1 MNNIIDANTLE
12 KMFLAGTKYL
22 ENKKEWINELNV
34 FPVPD
39 GDTGTN
45 MMMTLMSAVNELQQL
60 QGNVK
65 LSDIGG
71 KISSGTLRGARGNSG
86 VIMSQLCRG
95 FASGIENLE
104 TIDKNALVIALE
116 KAVAAAYKAVMNP
129 KEGTILTVA
138 SAAADKAR
146 SLVSEDLS
154 MQAYLAEIRRYA
166 EYILTQ
172 TPDMLPVLKEAGVVD
187 SGGQGLVEFLRGAYD
202 AFCGKEINLSF
213 SQNVNSRQ
221 MPVID
226 TSNISTADIKFG
238 YCTEFIIELS
248 GEYTLS
254 DDEAFKH
261 YLASIGDSVVCVGM
275 DDIVKVHVHTNHP
288 GEVIE
293 KALTYGEL
301 TSLKIDNMRIEHHE
315 KVIMEADKAL
325 ASDTEKK
332 KSEAA
337 AGKTAKKQLKPL
349 GFVAVSSGDGLAEI
363 FKSLKVD
370 YIIEG
375 GQTMNPSTND
385 IINAVNCVDAESVII
400 LPNNGNIIMA
410 ANQAKMMCEGK
421 YVYVVPTNTICQ
433 GINAMVNLVPSLDAE
448 GNVQIMTEAAEDVKS
463 GEVTYAIRT
472 TDVNGM
478 HIEKG
483 DYMGIGDGN
492 VLSVSKNKIMAA
504 VNMINAMSDEETEIV
519 TIYYGESSN
528 EEEARELA
536 DIVEEA
542 LPDAD
547 IEIAYGGQNVYDF
560 FVSVE

>member
-60 QGNVK
+60 QDNAK

-95 FASGIENLE
+95 FANGIENLE

-187 SGGQGLVEFLRGAYD
+187 SGGQGLVEFFRGAYD
-202 AFCGKEINLSF
+202 AFCGKEIDLTFGQTNS
-213 SQNVNSRQ
+213 SQLRSA
-221 MPVID
+221 ID

-261 YLASIGDSVVCVGM
+261 YLSSIGDSVVCVSM
-275 DDIVKVHVHTNHP
+275 DTIVKVHVHTNHP

-325 ASDTEKK
+325 VPENEENVSD
-332 KSEAA
+332 AA
-337 AGKTAKKQLKPL
+337 ESKTVKKQLKPL

-433 GINAMVNLVPSLDAE
+433 GINAMINLVPSLDAE

-472 TDVNGM
+472 TDINGM

-492 VLSVSKNKIMAA
+492 VLAVSENKIKAA
-504 VNMINAMSDEETEIV
+504 ADMVSAMSDEETEIV

>member
-187 SGGQGLVEFLRGAYD
+187 SGGQGLVEFFRGAYD

-337 AGKTAKKQLKPL
+337 ASKTAKKQLKPL

>member
-22 ENKKEWINELNV
+22 ENKKDWINELNV

-45 MMMTLMSAVNELQQL
+45 MMMTLMSAVNELKQL
-60 QGNVK
+60 NENAR
-65 LSDIGG
+65 LSDIGS

-95 FASGIENLE
+95 FANGIADLE
-104 TIDKNALVIALE
+104 IIDKNALVTALE

-146 SLVSEDLS
+146 SLVGEDLS

-187 SGGQGLVEFLRGAYD
+187 SGGQGLVEFFRGAYD
-202 AFCGKEINLSF
+202 AFCGKDINLTFGQVSG
-213 SQNVNSRQ
+213 SRSASA
-221 MPVID
+221 VD
-226 TSNISTADIKFG
+226 SSNITTADIKFG
-238 YCTEFIIELS
+238 YCTEFIIELA
-248 GEYTLS
+248 GEYTTP
-254 DDEAFKH
+254 DDEEFKR
-261 YLASIGDSVVCVGM
+261 YLASVGDSIVCVSM

-315 KVIMEADKAL
+315 KVIMEADKAMAL
-325 ASDTEKK
+325 EAESGSSEIT
-332 KSEAA
+332 KSAE
-337 AGKTAKKQLKPL
+337 AKKQL

-375 GQTMNPSTND
+375 GQTMNPSTSD
-385 IINAVNCVDAESVII
+385 IINAVNSVDAESVII

-433 GINAMVNLVPSLDAE
+433 GINAMINLVPSLDAE
-448 GNVQIMTEAAEDVKS
+448 GNVQVMTEAAEDVKS

-492 VLSVSKNKIMAA
+492 VLAVSEDKIQAA
-504 VNMINAMSDEETEIV
+504 ADMINAMSDEETEII
-519 TIYYGESSN
+519 TIYYGESST
-528 EEEARELA
+528 EEEAQELA
-536 DIVEEA
+536 DIVEES

>member
-213 SQNVNSRQ
+213 SQNGNSRQ

-337 AGKTAKKQLKPL
+337 ASKTAKKQLKPL

>member
-22 ENKKEWINELNV
+22 ENKKDWINELNV

-45 MMMTLMSAVNELQQL
+45 MMMTLMSAVNELKQL
-60 QGNVK
+60 NENAR
-65 LSDIGG
+65 LSDIGS

-95 FASGIENLE
+95 FANGIADLE
-104 TIDKNALVIALE
+104 IIDKNALVTALE

-187 SGGQGLVEFLRGAYD
+187 SGGQGLVEFFRGAYD
-202 AFCGKEINLSF
+202 AFCGKDINLTFGQVSG
-213 SQNVNSRQ
+213 SRSASA
-221 MPVID
+221 VD
-226 TSNISTADIKFG
+226 SSNITTADIKFG
-238 YCTEFIIELS
+238 YCTEFIIELA
-248 GEYTLS
+248 GEYTTS
-254 DDEAFKH
+254 DDEEFKH
-261 YLASIGDSVVCVGM
+261 YLASVGDSIVCVSM

-315 KVIMEADKAL
+315 KVIMEADKAMAL
-325 ASDTEKK
+325 EAESRSSEIS
-332 KSEAA
+332 KSTA
-337 AGKTAKKQLKPL
+337 AKKQLKPL

-375 GQTMNPSTND
+375 GQTMNPSTSD
-385 IINAVNCVDAESVII
+385 IINAVNSVDAESVII

-433 GINAMVNLVPSLDAE
+433 GINAMINLVPSLDAE
-448 GNVQIMTEAAEDVKS
+448 GNVQVMTEAAEDVKS

-492 VLSVSKNKIMAA
+492 VLAVSEDKIQAA
-504 VNMINAMSDEETEIV
+504 ADMINAMSDEETEII
-519 TIYYGESSN
+519 TIYYGESST
-528 EEEARELA
+528 EEEAQELA
-536 DIVEEA
+536 DIVEES

>member
-187 SGGQGLVEFLRGAYD
+187 SGGQGLVEFFRGAYD

-213 SQNVNSRQ
+213 SQNGNSRQ

-337 AGKTAKKQLKPL
+337 ASKTAKKQLKPL

-492 VLSVSKNKIMAA
+492 VLSVSENKIMAA

>member
-22 ENKKEWINELNV
+22 ENKKDWINELNV

-45 MMMTLMSAVNELQQL
+45 MMMTLMSAVNELKQL
-60 QGNVK
+60 NENAR
-65 LSDIGG
+65 LSDIGS

-95 FASGIENLE
+95 FANGIADLE
-104 TIDKNALVIALE
+104 IIDKNALVTALE

-187 SGGQGLVEFLRGAYD
+187 SGGQGLVEFFRGAYD
-202 AFCGKEINLSF
+202 AFCGKDINLTFGQVSG
-213 SQNVNSRQ
+213 SKSVSA
-221 MPVID
+221 VD
-226 TSNISTADIKFG
+226 SSNITTADIKFG
-238 YCTEFIIELS
+238 YCTEFIIELA
-248 GEYTLS
+248 GEYTTP
-254 DDEAFKH
+254 DDEEFKR
-261 YLASIGDSVVCVGM
+261 YLASVGDSIVCVSM

-315 KVIMEADKAL
+315 KVIMEADKAMAL
-325 ASDTEKK
+325 EAESGSSETT
-332 KSEAA
+332 KSAA
-337 AGKTAKKQLKPL
+337 AKKQLKPL

-375 GQTMNPSTND
+375 GQTMNPSTSD
-385 IINAVNCVDAESVII
+385 IINAVNSVDAESVII

-433 GINAMVNLVPSLDAE
+433 GINAMINLVPSLDAE
-448 GNVQIMTEAAEDVKS
+448 GNVQVMTEAAEDVKS

-492 VLSVSKNKIMAA
+492 VLAVSEDKIQAA
-504 VNMINAMSDEETEIV
+504 ADMINAMSDEETEII
-519 TIYYGESSN
+519 TIYYGESST
-528 EEEARELA
+528 EEEAQELA
-536 DIVEEA
+536 DIVEES

>member
-337 AGKTAKKQLKPL
+337 ASKTAKKQLKPL

>member
-65 LSDIGG
+65 LSDIGS

-95 FASGIENLE
+95 FASGIENLD

-187 SGGQGLVEFLRGAYD
+187 SGGQGLVEFFRGAYD

-213 SQNVNSRQ
+213 SQNGNSRQ

-275 DDIVKVHVHTNHP
+275 EDIVKVHVHTNHP

-332 KSEAA
+332 KSETAA
-337 AGKTAKKQLKPL
+337 NKTAKKQLKPL

-363 FKSLKVD
+363 FRSLKVD

-492 VLSVSKNKIMAA
+492 VLSVSENKIMAA

>member
-1 MNNIIDANTLE
+1 MNNIIDAATLE

-65 LSDIGG
+65 LSDIGS

-95 FASGIENLE
+95 FANGIADLE
-104 TIDKNALVIALE
+104 AIDKNALVTALE

-187 SGGQGLVEFLRGAYD
+187 SGGQGLVEFFRGAYD
-202 AFCGKEINLSF
+202 AFCGKEINLTFGQDNRLRST
-213 SQNVNSRQ
+213 SA
-221 MPVID
+221 ID

-248 GEYTLS
+248 REYTTS
-254 DDEAFKH
+254 DDESFKH
-261 YLASIGDSVVCVGM
+261 YLASMGDSVVCVGM
-275 DDIVKVHVHTNHP
+275 EDIVKVHVHTNHP

-325 ASDTEKK
+325 ALENEEKALGVAE
-332 KSEAA
+332 S
-337 AGKTAKKQLKPL
+337 KTAKKQLKPL

-433 GINAMVNLVPSLDAE
+433 GINAMINLVPSLDAE
-448 GNVQIMTEAAEDVKS
+448 GNVQVMTEAAEDVKS

-492 VLSVSKNKIMAA
+492 VLAVSENKIRAA
-504 VNMINAMSDEETEIV
+504 AGMISAMSDEETEII

-536 DIVEEA
+536 DIVEES

>member
-12 KMFLAGTKYL
+12 RMFLAGTKYL

-60 QGNVK
+60 KKDVK
-65 LSDIGG
+65 LSDIGS

-95 FASGIENLE
+95 FANGIENLE
-104 TIDKNALVIALE
+104 TIDKNALVIAME

-146 SLVSEDLS
+146 SLVTEDLS

-187 SGGQGLVEFLRGAYD
+187 SGGQGLVEFFRGAYD
-202 AFCGKEINLSF
+202 AFCGKEINLTFGQAGS
-213 SQNVNSRQ
+213 SKS
-221 MPVID
+221 MSVID

-261 YLASIGDSVVCVGM
+261 YLASIGDSIVCVGM
-275 DDIVKVHVHTNHP
+275 DDIVKVHVHTDHP

-325 ASDTEKK
+325 ALETEKK
-332 KSEAA
+332 MSEAA
-337 AGKTAKKQLKPL
+337 DSKKVKKQLKPL

-385 IINAVNCVDAESVII
+385 IINAVNAVDAESVII

-410 ANQAKMMCEGK
+410 ANQARLMCEGK

-433 GINAMVNLVPSLDAE
+433 GINAMINLVPSLDAE
-448 GNVQIMTEAAEDVKS
+448 GNVQIMTEAAEEIKS

-483 DYMGIGDGN
+483 DYMGIGDGS
-492 VLSVSKNKIMAA
+492 VLAVSENKIKAA
-504 VNMINAMSDEETEIV
+504 ANMINAMSDEETEIV

-536 DIVEEA
+536 DIVEET

>member
-22 ENKKEWINELNV
+22 ENKKDWINELNV

-45 MMMTLMSAVNELQQL
+45 MMMTLMSAVNELKQL
-60 QGNVK
+60 NENAR
-65 LSDIGG
+65 LSDIGS

-95 FASGIENLE
+95 FANGIADLE
-104 TIDKNALVIALE
+104 IIDKNALVTALE

-187 SGGQGLVEFLRGAYD
+187 SGGQGLVEFFRGAYD
-202 AFCGKEINLSF
+202 AFCGKDINLTFGQVSG
-213 SQNVNSRQ
+213 SRSASA
-221 MPVID
+221 VD
-226 TSNISTADIKFG
+226 SSNITTADIKFG
-238 YCTEFIIELS
+238 YCTEFIIELA
-248 GEYTLS
+248 GEYTTP
-254 DDEAFKH
+254 DDEEFKR
-261 YLASIGDSVVCVGM
+261 YLASVGDSIVCVSM

-315 KVIMEADKAL
+315 KVIMEADKAMAL
-325 ASDTEKK
+325 EAESGSSEIT
-332 KSEAA
+332 KSAA
-337 AGKTAKKQLKPL
+337 AKKQLKPL

-375 GQTMNPSTND
+375 GQTMNPSTSD
-385 IINAVNCVDAESVII
+385 IINAVNSVDAESVII

-433 GINAMVNLVPSLDAE
+433 GINAMINLVPSLDAE
-448 GNVQIMTEAAEDVKS
+448 GNVQVMTEAAEDVKS

-492 VLSVSKNKIMAA
+492 VLAVSEDKIQAA
-504 VNMINAMSDEETEIV
+504 ADMINAMSDEETEII
-519 TIYYGESSN
+519 TIYYGESST
-528 EEEARELA
+528 EEEAQELA
-536 DIVEEA
+536 DIVEES

>member
-187 SGGQGLVEFLRGAYD
+187 SGGQGLVEFFRGAYD

-213 SQNVNSRQ
+213 SQNGNSRQ

-275 DDIVKVHVHTNHP
+275 EDIVKVHVHTNHP

-337 AGKTAKKQLKPL
+337 ANKTAKKQLKPL

-492 VLSVSKNKIMAA
+492 VLSVSENKIMAA

>member
-22 ENKKEWINELNV
+22 ENKKDWINELNV

-45 MMMTLMSAVNELQQL
+45 MMMTLMSAVNELKQL
-60 QGNVK
+60 NENAR
-65 LSDIGG
+65 LSDIGS

-95 FASGIENLE
+95 FANGIADLE
-104 TIDKNALVIALE
+104 IIDKNALVTALE

-187 SGGQGLVEFLRGAYD
+187 SGGQGLVEFFRGAYD
-202 AFCGKEINLSF
+202 AFCGKDINLTFGQVSG
-213 SQNVNSRQ
+213 SMSSSAVDS
-221 MPVID
+221 
-226 TSNISTADIKFG
+226 SNITTADIKFG
-238 YCTEFIIELS
+238 YCTEFIIELA
-248 GEYTLS
+248 GEYTTP
-254 DDEAFKH
+254 DDEEFKR
-261 YLASIGDSVVCVGM
+261 YLASVGDSIVCVSM

-315 KVIMEADKAL
+315 KVIMEADKAMAL
-325 ASDTEKK
+325 EAESGSSEIT
-332 KSEAA
+332 KSAA
-337 AGKTAKKQLKPL
+337 AEKQLKPL

-375 GQTMNPSTND
+375 GQTMNPSTSD
-385 IINAVNCVDAESVII
+385 IINAVNSVDAESVII

-433 GINAMVNLVPSLDAE
+433 GINAMINLVPSLDAE
-448 GNVQIMTEAAEDVKS
+448 GNVQVMTEAAEDVKS

-492 VLSVSKNKIMAA
+492 VLAVSEDKIQAA
-504 VNMINAMSDEETEIV
+504 ADMINAMSDEETEII
-519 TIYYGESSN
+519 TIYYGESST
-528 EEEARELA
+528 EEEAQELA
-536 DIVEEA
+536 DIVEES

>member
-22 ENKKEWINELNV
+22 ENKKDWINELNV

-45 MMMTLMSAVNELQQL
+45 MMMTLMSAVNELKQL
-60 QGNVK
+60 NENAR
-65 LSDIGG
+65 LSDIGS

-95 FASGIENLE
+95 FANGIADLE
-104 TIDKNALVIALE
+104 IIDKNALVTALE

-187 SGGQGLVEFLRGAYD
+187 SGGQGLVEFFRGAYD
-202 AFCGKEINLSF
+202 AFCGKDINLTFGQVSG
-213 SQNVNSRQ
+213 SRSASA
-221 MPVID
+221 VD
-226 TSNISTADIKFG
+226 SSNITTADIKFG
-238 YCTEFIIELS
+238 YCTEFIIELA
-248 GEYTLS
+248 GEYTTS
-254 DDEAFKH
+254 DDEEFKR
-261 YLASIGDSVVCVGM
+261 YLASVGDSIVCVSM

-315 KVIMEADKAL
+315 KVIMEADKAMAL
-325 ASDTEKK
+325 EAESGSSEIT
-332 KSEAA
+332 KSAA
-337 AGKTAKKQLKPL
+337 AKKQLKPL

-375 GQTMNPSTND
+375 GQTMNPSTSD
-385 IINAVNCVDAESVII
+385 IINAVNSVDAESVII

-433 GINAMVNLVPSLDAE
+433 GINAMINLVPSLDAE
-448 GNVQIMTEAAEDVKS
+448 GNVQVMTEAAEDVKS

-492 VLSVSKNKIMAA
+492 VLAVSEDKIQAA
-504 VNMINAMSDEETEIV
+504 ADMINAMSDEETEII
-519 TIYYGESSN
+519 TIYYGESST
-528 EEEARELA
+528 EEEAQELA
-536 DIVEEA
+536 DIVEES

>member
-65 LSDIGG
+65 LSDIGS

-187 SGGQGLVEFLRGAYD
+187 SGGQGLVEFFRGAYD

-213 SQNVNSRQ
+213 SQNGNSRQ

-337 AGKTAKKQLKPL
+337 ASKTAKKQLKPL

>member
-187 SGGQGLVEFLRGAYD
+187 SGGQGLVEFFRGAYD

-213 SQNVNSRQ
+213 SQNGNSRQ

-315 KVIMEADKAL
+315 KVIMEADKVL

-472 TDVNGM
+472 TDDNGM

>member
-22 ENKKEWINELNV
+22 ENKKDWINELNV

-45 MMMTLMSAVNELQQL
+45 MMMTLMSAVNELKQL
-60 QGNVK
+60 NENAR
-65 LSDIGG
+65 LSDIGS

-95 FASGIENLE
+95 FANGIADLE
-104 TIDKNALVIALE
+104 IIDKNALVTALE

-187 SGGQGLVEFLRGAYD
+187 SGGQGLVEFFRGAYD
-202 AFCGKEINLSF
+202 AFCGKDINLTFGQVSG
-213 SQNVNSRQ
+213 SRSASA
-221 MPVID
+221 VD
-226 TSNISTADIKFG
+226 SSNITTADIKFG
-238 YCTEFIIELS
+238 YCTEFIIELA
-248 GEYTLS
+248 GEYTTS
-254 DDEAFKH
+254 DDEEFKH
-261 YLASIGDSVVCVGM
+261 YLASVGDSIVCVSM

-315 KVIMEADKAL
+315 KVIMEADKAMAL
-325 ASDTEKK
+325 EAESGSSEIM
-332 KSEAA
+332 KSAA
-337 AGKTAKKQLKPL
+337 AKKQLKPL

-375 GQTMNPSTND
+375 GQTMNPSTSD
-385 IINAVNCVDAESVII
+385 IINAVNSVDAESVII

-433 GINAMVNLVPSLDAE
+433 GINAMINLVPSLDAE
-448 GNVQIMTEAAEDVKS
+448 GNVQVMTEAAEDVKS

-492 VLSVSKNKIMAA
+492 VLAVSEDKIQAA
-504 VNMINAMSDEETEIV
+504 ADMINAMSDEETEII
-519 TIYYGESSN
+519 TIYYGESST
-528 EEEARELA
+528 EEEAQELA
-536 DIVEEA
+536 DIVEES

>member
-1 MNNIIDANTLE
+1 MNNIIDAATLE

-65 LSDIGG
+65 LSDIGS

-95 FASGIENLE
+95 FANGIADLE
-104 TIDKNALVIALE
+104 AIDKNALVTALE

-187 SGGQGLVEFLRGAYD
+187 SGGQGLVEFFRGAYD
-202 AFCGKEINLSF
+202 AFCGKEINLTFGQDNRLRST
-213 SQNVNSRQ
+213 SA
-221 MPVID
+221 ID

-248 GEYTLS
+248 REYTTS
-254 DDEAFKH
+254 DDESFKH
-261 YLASIGDSVVCVGM
+261 YLASMGDSVVCVGM
-275 DDIVKVHVHTNHP
+275 EDIVKVHVHTNHP

-325 ASDTEKK
+325 ALENEEKALG
-332 KSEAA
+332 AA
-337 AGKTAKKQLKPL
+337 ESKTAKKQLKPL

-433 GINAMVNLVPSLDAE
+433 GINAMINLVPSLDAE
-448 GNVQIMTEAAEDVKS
+448 GNVQVMTEAAEDVKS

-492 VLSVSKNKIMAA
+492 VLAVSENKIRAA
-504 VNMINAMSDEETEIV
+504 AGMISAMSDEETEII

-536 DIVEEA
+536 DIVEES

>member
-22 ENKKEWINELNV
+22 ENKKDWINELNV

-45 MMMTLMSAVNELQQL
+45 MMMTLMSAVNELKQL
-60 QGNVK
+60 NENAR
-65 LSDIGG
+65 LSDIGS

-95 FASGIENLE
+95 FANGIADLE
-104 TIDKNALVIALE
+104 IIDKNALVTALE

-146 SLVSEDLS
+146 SLVGEDLS

-187 SGGQGLVEFLRGAYD
+187 SGGQGLVEFFRGAYD
-202 AFCGKEINLSF
+202 AFCGKDINLTFGQVSG
-213 SQNVNSRQ
+213 SRSASA
-221 MPVID
+221 VD
-226 TSNISTADIKFG
+226 SSNITTADIKFG
-238 YCTEFIIELS
+238 YCTEFIIELA
-248 GEYTLS
+248 GEYTTP
-254 DDEAFKH
+254 DDEEFKR
-261 YLASIGDSVVCVGM
+261 YLASVGDSIVCVSM

-315 KVIMEADKAL
+315 KVIMEADKAMAL
-325 ASDTEKK
+325 EAESGSSEIT
-332 KSEAA
+332 KSAA
-337 AGKTAKKQLKPL
+337 AKKQL

-375 GQTMNPSTND
+375 GQTMNPSTSD
-385 IINAVNCVDAESVII
+385 IINAVNSVDAESVII

-433 GINAMVNLVPSLDAE
+433 GINAMINLVPSLDAE
-448 GNVQIMTEAAEDVKS
+448 GNVQVMTEAAEDVKS

-492 VLSVSKNKIMAA
+492 VLAVSEDKIQAA
-504 VNMINAMSDEETEIV
+504 ADMINAMSDEETEII
-519 TIYYGESSN
+519 TIYYGESST
-528 EEEARELA
+528 EEEAQELA
-536 DIVEEA
+536 DIVEES

>member
-22 ENKKEWINELNV
+22 ENKKDWINELNV

-45 MMMTLMSAVNELQQL
+45 MMMTLMSAVNELKQL
-60 QGNVK
+60 NENAR
-65 LSDIGG
+65 LSDIGS

-95 FASGIENLE
+95 FANGIADLE
-104 TIDKNALVIALE
+104 IIDKNALVTALE

-187 SGGQGLVEFLRGAYD
+187 SGGQGLVEFFRGAYD
-202 AFCGKEINLSF
+202 AFCGKDINLTFGQVSG
-213 SQNVNSRQ
+213 SRSASA
-221 MPVID
+221 VD
-226 TSNISTADIKFG
+226 SSNITTADIKFG
-238 YCTEFIIELS
+238 YCTEFIIELA
-248 GEYTLS
+248 GEYTTP
-254 DDEAFKH
+254 DDEEFKR
-261 YLASIGDSVVCVGM
+261 YLASVGDSIVCVSM

-315 KVIMEADKAL
+315 KVIMEADKAMAL
-325 ASDTEKK
+325 EAESGSSEIT
-332 KSEAA
+332 KSAA
-337 AGKTAKKQLKPL
+337 AEKQLKPL

-375 GQTMNPSTND
+375 GQTMNPSTSD
-385 IINAVNCVDAESVII
+385 IINAVNSVDAESVII

-433 GINAMVNLVPSLDAE
+433 GINAMINLVPSLDAE
-448 GNVQIMTEAAEDVKS
+448 GNVQVMTEAAEDVKS

-492 VLSVSKNKIMAA
+492 VLAVSEDKIQAA
-504 VNMINAMSDEETEIV
+504 ADMINAMSDEETEII
-519 TIYYGESSN
+519 TIYYGESST
-528 EEEARELA
+528 EEEAQELA
-536 DIVEEA
+536 DIVEES

>member
-187 SGGQGLVEFLRGAYD
+187 SGGQGLVEFFRGAYD

-213 SQNVNSRQ
+213 SQNGNSRQ

-275 DDIVKVHVHTNHP
+275 EDIVKVHVHTNHP

-337 AGKTAKKQLKPL
+337 ANKTAKKQLKPL

>member
-22 ENKKEWINELNV
+22 ENKKDWINELNV

-45 MMMTLMSAVNELQQL
+45 MMMTLMSAVNELKQL
-60 QGNVK
+60 NANAR
-65 LSDIGG
+65 LSDIGS

-95 FASGIENLE
+95 FANGIADLE
-104 TIDKNALVIALE
+104 IIDKNALVTALE

-187 SGGQGLVEFLRGAYD
+187 SGGQGLVEFFRGAYD
-202 AFCGKEINLSF
+202 AFCGKDINLTFGQVSG
-213 SQNVNSRQ
+213 SRSASA
-221 MPVID
+221 VD
-226 TSNISTADIKFG
+226 SSNITTADIKFG
-238 YCTEFIIELS
+238 YCTEFIIEVA
-248 GEYTLS
+248 GEYTTP
-254 DDEAFKH
+254 DDEEFKR
-261 YLASIGDSVVCVGM
+261 YLASVGDSIVCVSM

-315 KVIMEADKAL
+315 KVIMEADKAMAL
-325 ASDTEKK
+325 EAESGSSEIT
-332 KSEAA
+332 KSAA
-337 AGKTAKKQLKPL
+337 AKKQLKPL

-375 GQTMNPSTND
+375 GQTMNPSTSD
-385 IINAVNCVDAESVII
+385 IINAVNSVDAESVII

-433 GINAMVNLVPSLDAE
+433 GINAMINLVPSLDAE
-448 GNVQIMTEAAEDVKS
+448 GNVQVMTEAAEDVKS

-492 VLSVSKNKIMAA
+492 VLAVSEDKIQAA
-504 VNMINAMSDEETEIV
+504 ADMINAMSDEETEII
-519 TIYYGESSN
+519 TIYYGESST
-528 EEEARELA
+528 EEEAQELA
-536 DIVEEA
+536 DIVEES

>member
-213 SQNVNSRQ
+213 SQNGNSRQ

-275 DDIVKVHVHTNHP
+275 EDIVKVHVHTNHP

-337 AGKTAKKQLKPL
+337 ANKTAKKQLKPL

-492 VLSVSKNKIMAA
+492 VLSVSENKIMAA

>member
-1 MNNIIDANTLE
+1 LNNIIDANTLE

-22 ENKKEWINELNV
+22 ENKKDWINELNV

-45 MMMTLMSAVNELQQL
+45 MMMTLMSAVNELKQL
-60 QGNVK
+60 NENAR
-65 LSDIGG
+65 LSDIGS

-95 FASGIENLE
+95 FANGIADLE
-104 TIDKNALVIALE
+104 IIDKNALVTALE

-187 SGGQGLVEFLRGAYD
+187 SGGQGLVEFFRGAYD
-202 AFCGKEINLSF
+202 AFCGKDINLTFGQVSG
-213 SQNVNSRQ
+213 SRSASA
-221 MPVID
+221 VD
-226 TSNISTADIKFG
+226 SSNITTADIKFG
-238 YCTEFIIELS
+238 YCTEFIIELA
-248 GEYTLS
+248 GEYTTS
-254 DDEAFKH
+254 DDEEFKH
-261 YLASIGDSVVCVGM
+261 YLASVGDSIVCVSM

-315 KVIMEADKAL
+315 KVIMEADKAMAL
-325 ASDTEKK
+325 EAESGSSEIM
-332 KSEAA
+332 KSAA
-337 AGKTAKKQLKPL
+337 AKKQLKPL

-375 GQTMNPSTND
+375 GQTMNPSTSD
-385 IINAVNCVDAESVII
+385 IINAVNSVDAESVII

-433 GINAMVNLVPSLDAE
+433 GINAMINLVPSLDAE
-448 GNVQIMTEAAEDVKS
+448 GNVQVMTEAAEDVKS

-492 VLSVSKNKIMAA
+492 VLAVSEDKIQAA
-504 VNMINAMSDEETEIV
+504 ADMINAMSDEETEII
-519 TIYYGESSN
+519 TIYYGESST
-528 EEEARELA
+528 EEEAQELA
-536 DIVEEA
+536 DIVEES

>member
-12 KMFLAGTKYL
+12 RMFLAGTKYL

-60 QGNVK
+60 KKDVK
-65 LSDIGG
+65 LSDIGS

-95 FASGIENLE
+95 FANGIENLE
-104 TIDKNALVIALE
+104 TIDKNALVIAME

-146 SLVSEDLS
+146 SLVTEDLS

-187 SGGQGLVEFLRGAYD
+187 SGGQGLVEFFRGAYD
-202 AFCGKEINLSF
+202 AFCGKEINLTFGQAGS
-213 SQNVNSRQ
+213 SKS
-221 MPVID
+221 MSVID

-261 YLASIGDSVVCVGM
+261 YLASIGDSIVCVGM
-275 DDIVKVHVHTNHP
+275 DDIVKVHVHTDHP

-325 ASDTEKK
+325 ALETEKK
-332 KSEAA
+332 MSEAA
-337 AGKTAKKQLKPL
+337 DSKKVKKQLKPL

-385 IINAVNCVDAESVII
+385 IINAVNAVDAESVII

-410 ANQAKMMCEGK
+410 ANQARLMCEDK

-433 GINAMVNLVPSLDAE
+433 GINAMINLVPSLDAE
-448 GNVQIMTEAAEDVKS
+448 GNVQIMTEAAEEIKS

-483 DYMGIGDGN
+483 DYMGIGDGS
-492 VLSVSKNKIMAA
+492 VLAVSENKIKAA
-504 VNMINAMSDEETEIV
+504 ANMINAMSDEETEIV

-536 DIVEEA
+536 DIVEET

-547 IEIAYGGQNVYDF
+547 IEIVYGGQNVYDF

>member
-22 ENKKEWINELNV
+22 ENKKDWINELNV

-45 MMMTLMSAVNELQQL
+45 MMMTLMSAVNELKQL
-60 QGNVK
+60 NENAR
-65 LSDIGG
+65 LSDIGS

-95 FASGIENLE
+95 FANGIADLE
-104 TIDKNALVIALE
+104 IIDKNALVTALE

-187 SGGQGLVEFLRGAYD
+187 SGGQGLVEFFRGAYD
-202 AFCGKEINLSF
+202 AFCGKDINLTFGQVSG
-213 SQNVNSRQ
+213 SRSASA
-221 MPVID
+221 VD
-226 TSNISTADIKFG
+226 SSNITTADIKFG
-238 YCTEFIIELS
+238 YCTEFIIEVA
-248 GEYTLS
+248 GEYTTP
-254 DDEAFKH
+254 DDEEFKR
-261 YLASIGDSVVCVGM
+261 YLASVGDSIVCVSM

-315 KVIMEADKAL
+315 KVIMEADKAMAL
-325 ASDTEKK
+325 EAESGSSEIT
-332 KSEAA
+332 KSAA
-337 AGKTAKKQLKPL
+337 AKKQLKPL

-375 GQTMNPSTND
+375 GQTMNPSTSD
-385 IINAVNCVDAESVII
+385 IINAVNSVDAESVII

-433 GINAMVNLVPSLDAE
+433 GINAMINLVPSLDAE
-448 GNVQIMTEAAEDVKS
+448 GNVQVMTEAAEDVKS

-492 VLSVSKNKIMAA
+492 VLAVSEDKIQAA
-504 VNMINAMSDEETEIV
+504 ADMINAMSDEETEII
-519 TIYYGESSN
+519 TIYYGESST
-528 EEEARELA
+528 EEEAQELA
-536 DIVEEA
+536 DIVEES

>member
-187 SGGQGLVEFLRGAYD
+187 SGGQGLVEFFRGAYD

-213 SQNVNSRQ
+213 SQNGNSRQ

-337 AGKTAKKQLKPL
+337 ASKTAKKQLKPL

>member
-22 ENKKEWINELNV
+22 ENKKDWINELNV

-45 MMMTLMSAVNELQQL
+45 MMMTLMSAVNELKQL
-60 QGNVK
+60 NENAR
-65 LSDIGG
+65 LSDIGS

-95 FASGIENLE
+95 FANGIADLE
-104 TIDKNALVIALE
+104 IIDKNALVTALE

-187 SGGQGLVEFLRGAYD
+187 SGGQGLVEFFRGAYD
-202 AFCGKEINLSF
+202 AFCGKDINLTFGQVSG
-213 SQNVNSRQ
+213 SRSASA
-221 MPVID
+221 VD
-226 TSNISTADIKFG
+226 SSNITTADIKFG
-238 YCTEFIIELS
+238 YCTEFIIELA
-248 GEYTLS
+248 GEYTTP
-254 DDEAFKH
+254 DDEEFKR
-261 YLASIGDSVVCVGM
+261 YLASVGDSIVCVSM

-315 KVIMEADKAL
+315 KVIMEADKAMAL
-325 ASDTEKK
+325 EAESGSSEITKSAAS
-332 KSEAA
+332 
-337 AGKTAKKQLKPL
+337 KKQLKPL

-375 GQTMNPSTND
+375 GQTMNPSTSD
-385 IINAVNCVDAESVII
+385 IINAVNSVDAESVII

-433 GINAMVNLVPSLDAE
+433 GINAMINLVPSLDAE
-448 GNVQIMTEAAEDVKS
+448 GNVQVMTEAAEDVKS

-492 VLSVSKNKIMAA
+492 VLAVSEDKIQAA
-504 VNMINAMSDEETEIV
+504 ADMINAMSDEETEII
-519 TIYYGESSN
+519 TIYYGESST
-528 EEEARELA
+528 EEEAQELA
-536 DIVEEA
+536 DIVEES

>member
-60 QGNVK
+60 QGNVR

-95 FASGIENLE
+95 FANGIENLE

-187 SGGQGLVEFLRGAYD
+187 SGGQGLVEFFRGAYD
-202 AFCGKEINLSF
+202 AFCGKEIDLTF
-213 SQNVNSRQ
+213 GQTNSPQ
-221 MPVID
+221 LKSAID

-238 YCTEFIIELS
+238 YCTEFIIELF

-261 YLASIGDSVVCVGM
+261 YLSSIGDSVVCVSM
-275 DDIVKVHVHTNHP
+275 DTIVKVHVHTNHP

-325 ASDTEKK
+325 VLENEENVSDATE
-332 KSEAA
+332 S
-337 AGKTAKKQLKPL
+337 KTVKKQLKPL

-433 GINAMVNLVPSLDAE
+433 GINAMINLVPSLDAE

-472 TDVNGM
+472 TDINGM

-492 VLSVSKNKIMAA
+492 VLAVSENKIKAA
-504 VNMINAMSDEETEIV
+504 ADMVSAMSDEETEIV

-528 EEEARELA
+528 EEEARKLA

>member
-213 SQNVNSRQ
+213 SQNGNSRQ

>member
-22 ENKKEWINELNV
+22 ENKKDWINELNV

-45 MMMTLMSAVNELQQL
+45 MMMTLMSAVNELKQL
-60 QGNVK
+60 NENAR
-65 LSDIGG
+65 LSDIGS

-95 FASGIENLE
+95 FANGIADLE
-104 TIDKNALVIALE
+104 IIDKNALVTALE

-187 SGGQGLVEFLRGAYD
+187 SGGQGLVEFFRGAYD
-202 AFCGKEINLSF
+202 AFCGKDINLTFGQVSG
-213 SQNVNSRQ
+213 SRSASA
-221 MPVID
+221 VD
-226 TSNISTADIKFG
+226 SSNITTADIKFG
-238 YCTEFIIELS
+238 YCTEFIIELA
-248 GEYTLS
+248 GEYTTP
-254 DDEAFKH
+254 DDEEFKR
-261 YLASIGDSVVCVGM
+261 YLASVGDSIVCVSM

-315 KVIMEADKAL
+315 KVIMEADKAMAL
-325 ASDTEKK
+325 EAESGSSETT
-332 KSEAA
+332 KSAA
-337 AGKTAKKQLKPL
+337 AKKQLKPL

-375 GQTMNPSTND
+375 GQTMNPSTSD
-385 IINAVNCVDAESVII
+385 IINAVNSVDAESVII

-433 GINAMVNLVPSLDAE
+433 GINAMINLVPSLDAE
-448 GNVQIMTEAAEDVKS
+448 GNVQVMTEAAEDVKS

-492 VLSVSKNKIMAA
+492 VLAVSEDKIQAA
-504 VNMINAMSDEETEIV
+504 ADMINAMSDEETEII
-519 TIYYGESSN
+519 TIYYGESST
-528 EEEARELA
+528 EEEAQELA
-536 DIVEEA
+536 DIVEES

>member
-213 SQNVNSRQ
+213 SQNGNSRQ

-337 AGKTAKKQLKPL
+337 ASKTAKKQLKPL

-492 VLSVSKNKIMAA
+492 VLSVSENKIMAA